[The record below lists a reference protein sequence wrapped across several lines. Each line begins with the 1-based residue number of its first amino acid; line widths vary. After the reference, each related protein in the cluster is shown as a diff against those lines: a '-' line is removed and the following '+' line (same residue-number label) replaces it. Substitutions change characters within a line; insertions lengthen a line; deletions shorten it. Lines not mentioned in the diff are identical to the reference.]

1 MNKKELRKELEL
13 TLVKAIEEV
22 LNKKNSEATKKIR
35 KTTYDASKS
44 VAKKFYK
51 SLKEKPKA
59 KAKPKSKP
67 ATKAKAKTSTP
78 APKASTSKKKTKSK
92 K

>member
-13 TLVKAIEEV
+13 ILVKTIEEV
-22 LNKKNSEATKKIR
+22 LTKRNSTIPAKIR
-35 KTTYDASKS
+35 KTTFEASKS

-51 SLKEKPKA
+51 ALKTKAPKKITKPA
-59 KAKPKSKP
+59 AQKSKAP
-67 ATKAKAKTSTP
+67 TKAAV
-78 APKASTSKKKTKSK
+78 KKRAIKSK